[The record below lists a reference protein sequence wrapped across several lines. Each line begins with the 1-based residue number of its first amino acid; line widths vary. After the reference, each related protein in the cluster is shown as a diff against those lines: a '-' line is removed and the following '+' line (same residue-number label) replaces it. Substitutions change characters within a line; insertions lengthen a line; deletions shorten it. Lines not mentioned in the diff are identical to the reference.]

1 MKTQK
6 AYTILAMLAINL
18 TGNQAFAQEKPDSVP
33 LLKNEIGV
41 NVIPYAFLMANSGNS
56 DQALLAHVFY
66 KRRLKEHLY
75 GRVSLALNNG
85 SVTDN
90 FNRISTINIQSNT
103 NAYIEYNSYEGSDY
117 LQYMVGMEGRWGR
130 KNIRQF
136 AGMDL
141 SYAHYKSETQSDYRT
156 LVSASGIVTDSTISH
171 YRHTINTI
179 GAHPFYGLV
188 LGFSKHFFI
197 TAQVGLNL
205 QFTSRNSEKIFDN
218 RKQPYA
224 SGNITNFDLNMAGV
238 SNHISVC
245 YRF

>member
-6 AYTILAMLAINL
+6 AYAVLAILALHL
-18 TGNQAFAQEKPDSVP
+18 TGNKAFAQNKPDSIPV
-33 LLKNEIGV
+33 LKNEIGV

-56 DQALLAHVFY
+56 DQALFAHVFY

-75 GRVSLALNNG
+75 GRLSLALNNG

-90 FNRISTINIQSNT
+90 FNTRSTTNIQSNT
-103 NAYIEYNSYEGSDY
+103 NVYLESNSYQGSNY
-117 LQYMVGMEGRWGR
+117 LQYMAGMEGRWGR
-130 KNIRQF
+130 KNIQQF

-156 LVSASGIVTDSTISH
+156 IVSPSGIAIDSTISH
-171 YRHTINTI
+171 YRHTTNTI

-188 LGFSKHFFI
+188 LGFSRHFFI

-205 QFTSRNSEKIFDN
+205 QFTSRSSEKIVDN

-224 SGNITNFDLNMAGV
+224 SGNITNFDFNMAGV

>member
-6 AYTILAMLAINL
+6 AYTILAMLAVHLI
-18 TGNQAFAQEKPDSVP
+18 GNRTFAQNKPDSVP

-85 SVTDN
+85 SVNDN
-90 FNRISTINIQSNT
+90 FNTLSSIKTQSNT
-103 NAYIEYNSYEGSDY
+103 NAYLESSSYDGSNY
-117 LQYMVGMEGRWGR
+117 LQYMVGLEGRWGR
-130 KNIRQF
+130 KNIKQF

-141 SYAHYKSETQSDYRT
+141 SYANYKSETEATSRT
-156 LVSASGIVTDSTISH
+156 IVSASGIVSDSTIAH
-171 YRHTINTI
+171 YKHTTNTI

-205 QFTSRNSEKIFDN
+205 QFTSRSSEKIVDN
-218 RKQPYA
+218 RNLPYA
-224 SGNITNFDLNMAGV
+224 NGNITNFDLNMAGV

>member
-1 MKTQK
+1 MKTQRNFTLLSLLAVHLCSYK
-6 AYTILAMLAINL
+6 AI
-18 TGNQAFAQEKPDSVP
+18 AQQKPDSIP

-41 NVIPYAFLMANSGNS
+41 NLIPYVLAVNTSGNHE
-56 DQALLAHVFY
+56 QAVLAHVFY

-75 GRVSLALNNG
+75 GRLSLVLTNG

-90 FNRISTINIQSNT
+90 FNVYSNILIQNTSTYLES
-103 NAYIEYNSYEGSDY
+103 NSYDGKNY
-117 LQYMVGMEGRWGR
+117 LQYMAGIEHRWGR
-130 KNIRQF
+130 KNIQQF

-141 SYAHYKSETQSDYRT
+141 GYAHYKSETQTRSHT
-156 LVSASGIVTDSTISH
+156 LSSSSGIVTDSTVAH
-171 YRHTINTI
+171 YKHTNNTI
-179 GAHPFYGLV
+179 GINPFYGLI

-205 QFTSRNSEKIFDN
+205 QLNSRSSEKIIDN
-218 RKQPYA
+218 RNLTYA
-224 SGNITNFDLNMAGV
+224 NGNITNFDLNMAGV

>member
-6 AYTILAMLAINL
+6 AYTLLAMFALHLI
-18 TGNQAFAQEKPDSVP
+18 GNKAFAQEKPDTIP

-75 GRVSLALNNG
+75 ARLSLALNNG
-85 SVTDN
+85 SVNDN
-90 FNRISTINIQSNT
+90 FNTLSTINIQSNT
-103 NAYIEYNSYEGSDY
+103 NAYLQSNSYEGSNY
-117 LQYMVGMEGRWGR
+117 LQYMAGLEGRWGR
-130 KNIRQF
+130 KNIKQF

-141 SYAHYKSETQSDYRT
+141 SYAHYRSETQSNYRT
-156 LVSASGIVTDSTISH
+156 LVSPSGIISDSTISN
-171 YRHTINTI
+171 YKHTTNTI

-205 QFTSRNSEKIFDN
+205 QFTSRSSEKIIDN
-218 RKQPYA
+218 RNLLYA
-224 SGNITNFDLNMAGV
+224 QGNITTFDFNMSGV